1 MHNIDMDS
9 IVEYAIEKV
18 KTEIKAIKGSKIVD
32 VDIDDVAWGE
42 KSYRFDVIGYNKAGR
57 PISYDTFTGKVD
69 FEDAPGESEE
79 DAKWLVDNAVGE
91 FAYNFVKHPNPPSDE
106 MMRMYDL
113 HMREE
118 IMNEEYNIQFYQI
131 FSNPER
137 PTDNGKMIAQAGTED
152 EAKAKGDKLVGK
164 GNYLIKAVC
173 DDGKVR
179 DVDLHDYF
187 NKSKDL
193 KEYYRGEDAL
203 DDVISWLQDHE
214 QAWND
219 FTTHFSDVEDE
230 DLTYD
235 MVVDWISE
243 HDTLYDDYLAFFD
256 LDESKSINE
265 SVNASQEP
273 QMKWC
278 VEIEGDFPAGCAF
291 DTSEQAQQWFSDYV
305 KKYNDEHAEGEE
317 NYTEDDF
324 EVYIYQDIDTVDKDE
339 LIKYLA
345 DYFEDTYRYE
355 YTYYK
360 RFVGDIVNLLY
371 DVYDLPSYAREDMEY
386 DAYQW
391 AYSMCEIL
399 EDRVG
404 PIEDDEYEEDD
415 DLEESKSMNKDMNT
429 YNVTFYM
436 DSLDDNVMSG
446 PSTTKQIVAASKEDA
461 EKKLRDECNDKYY
474 IPTITDVELVESIVT
489 EELKPG
495 DRVYVTVSNRQGNV
509 IKMVSDDVVEV
520 ELDGGL
526 YPARIDRFYVDEV
539 KVLDMQ
545 PEVDDEIDYD
555 DVDPDAVID
564 SLKEELTADEVRSRV
579 SNYLKSHQYSLT
591 DTMDEEDICAEI
603 CDNLF
608 DMNYN
613 TMPSDLSH
621 AVFTEVMNYFEED
634 LEEDLGHT
642 IGTALFCTA
651 SIEVCTIGGV
661 DEDGEDVDEPV
672 IFDDKTPV
680 NTILAAIDPDTDAG
694 DAKCAEINQLLNA
707 MPDGYIQVQAYCRG
721 RDMGDR
727 QVYDAYELYDEIR
740 DIFNLDESLTESN
753 NAYTYRG
760 HYIINDGSTWMI
772 KDGNNQVIRS
782 GIATDSEAEE
792 IIDDLDESVDYE
804 DAFVADDDM

>member
-1 MHNIDMDS
+1 M
-9 IVEYAIEKV
+9 
-18 KTEIKAIKGSKIVD
+18 
-32 VDIDDVAWGE
+32 
-42 KSYRFDVIGYNKAGR
+42 YN
-57 PISYDTFTGKVD
+57 
-69 FEDAPGESEE
+69 
-79 DAKWLVDNAVGE
+79 
-91 FAYNFVKHPNPPSDE
+91 
-106 MMRMYDL
+106 
-113 HMREE
+113 
-118 IMNEEYNIQFYQI
+118 
-131 FSNPER
+131 
-137 PTDNGKMIAQAGTED
+137 
-152 EAKAKGDKLVGK
+152 
-164 GNYLIKAVC
+164 
-173 DDGKVR
+173 
-179 DVDLHDYF
+179 
-187 NKSKDL
+187 
-193 KEYYRGEDAL
+193 
-203 DDVISWLQDHE
+203 
-214 QAWND
+214 
-219 FTTHFSDVEDE
+219 
-230 DLTYD
+230 
-235 MVVDWISE
+235 
-243 HDTLYDDYLAFFD
+243 DYLSFFNEDD
-256 LDESKSINE
+256 LDES
-265 SVNASQEP
+265 
-273 QMKWC
+273 
-278 VEIEGDFPAGCAF
+278 
-291 DTSEQAQQWFSDYV
+291 
-305 KKYNDEHAEGEE
+305 
-317 NYTEDDF
+317 
-324 EVYIYQDIDTVDKDE
+324 
-339 LIKYLA
+339 
-345 DYFEDTYRYE
+345 
-355 YTYYK
+355 
-360 RFVGDIVNLLY
+360 
-371 DVYDLPSYAREDMEY
+371 
-386 DAYQW
+386 
-391 AYSMCEIL
+391 
-399 EDRVG
+399 
-404 PIEDDEYEEDD
+404 
-415 DLEESKSMNKDMNT
+415 MNT

-446 PSTTKQIVAASKEDA
+446 PSTTKRIMAASREEA

-474 IPTITDVELVESIVT
+474 IPTITDVELVESVVT

-509 IKMVSDDVVEV
+509 IQMVNDDVVEV

-539 KVLDMQ
+539 KLLDMQ
-545 PEVDDEIDYD
+545 PEVDDEIDYE
-555 DVDPDAVID
+555 DVDPDAVVD

-621 AVFTEVMNYFEED
+621 AVFTEVTNYFEED
-634 LEEDLGHT
+634 LEEDLSHT

-792 IIDDLDESVDYE
+792 IIDDLDESIDYE